1 MMTQQ
6 DVDRVQHCLTY
17 RTYWLM
23 RVHDISQTVLA
34 GVVGVKQ
41 QTLSRWLSPKHQT
54 MPNAAELAAIAG
66 YLGTTT
72 DYLVGLTEDPEEED
86 RRETDD
92 LHR

>member
-6 DVDRVQHCLTY
+6 DVDRVQHNLTY

-34 GVVGVKQ
+34 GIVGVKQ
-41 QTLSRWLSPKHQT
+41 QTLCRWLSPKYQA
-54 MPNAAELAAIAG
+54 MPNAAELATIAE

-72 DYLVGLTEDPEEED
+72 DYLVGLTEDPEAED
-86 RRETDD
+86 RRKTDD